1 MLCRSP
7 LTAGSSRLMVR
18 GLSRS
23 TTTCV
28 NLAHFTSPNL
38 SAGTNHPS
46 SQCSSSASSP
56 SVPKKS
62 SPHQTGPRARTP
74 FRTRVTA
81 IIESS
86 GLVRGPQPSK
96 VSQASPPST
105 APLAKRVMAPVQPCS
120 SSESVV
126 SQTEQEQ
133 LRKTLSLTT
142 ISPPH
147 HTENQLNRK
156 SQLEERLSR
165 SGQMSR
171 DYQEKPVVLKLQT
184 KLAESKESSVCSS
197 VLSSMESVESNTSE
211 GEEQE

>member
-1 MLCRSP
+1 M
-7 LTAGSSRLMVR
+7 R

>member
-1 MLCRSP
+1 M
-7 LTAGSSRLMVR
+7 R

-86 GLVRGPQPSK
+86 GLVRGPQPSYASQPSQPSQPSK

-147 HTENQLNRK
+147 HTQNQLNRK

>member
-1 MLCRSP
+1 
-7 LTAGSSRLMVR
+7 MVR

-38 SAGTNHPS
+38 SAETNHPS

-86 GLVRGPQPSK
+86 GLVRGPQPSQPSQPSK

>member
-1 MLCRSP
+1 
-7 LTAGSSRLMVR
+7 MVR